1 MLRAMP
7 TTPLIATKTERRWKQ
22 RRRTSGR
29 LLAAGLLGLAVACG
43 DSGGDA
49 PSRSVGPAD
58 GATLVELYRAGRFDE
73 AIPLLKQQIADAERD
88 SLAAAQALNNL
99 GVVSMAAGL
108 PDQAEPLLQR
118 ALEIR
123 EARAG
128 TTSAATATTMANLA
142 ELYEGQARF
151 ERSLATWRR
160 LQGIEAML
168 LPPEAAEHALTWT
181 AIGRV
186 EEALGQPAK
195 AFAAYS
201 QALALDQA
209 IFGAEHP
216 AVVADLRALAS
227 AQRAAGEVEAA
238 EALEA
243 RADAL
248 TPETP

>member
-1 MLRAMP
+1 MP
-7 TTPLIATKTERRWKQ
+7 TTPLTATKTERRWKQ

-29 LLAAGLLGLAVACG
+29 LLAAGLLALAVACG

-58 GATLVELYRAGRFDE
+58 SATLVELYRAGRFDE
-73 AIPLLKQQIADAERD
+73 AIPLLKQQIADAERESGAD
-88 SLAAAQALNNL
+88 SLAVAQALNNL
-99 GVVSMAAGL
+99 GVASMAAGL
-108 PDQAEPLLQR
+108 PDHAEPLLQR

-128 TTSAATATTMANLA
+128 TTSAATATTVANLA

>member
-1 MLRAMP
+1 
-7 TTPLIATKTERRWKQ
+7 
-22 RRRTSGR
+22 
-29 LLAAGLLGLAVACG
+29 
-43 DSGGDA
+43 
-49 PSRSVGPAD
+49 
-58 GATLVELYRAGRFDE
+58 
-73 AIPLLKQQIADAERD
+73 
-88 SLAAAQALNNL
+88 
-99 GVVSMAAGL
+99 
-108 PDQAEPLLQR
+108 
-118 ALEIR
+118 
-123 EARAG
+123 
-128 TTSAATATTMANLA
+128 
-142 ELYEGQARF
+142 
-151 ERSLATWRR
+151 
-160 LQGIEAML
+160 ML

-195 AFAAYS
+195 AFAAYA